1 VQNRPAVG
9 VLSMRYFITAA
20 VVRLALT
27 SLVVALTALAAIAD
41 PLVFVQIPRD
51 NIFGDDHPN
60 VRIPSPLP
68 LGSRIILYDP
78 DKPEDRPV
86 NLSTGFVAAQ
96 DPEVYFD
103 GEKILFSGRLTES
116 DSWDLWQV
124 RLDGSELQRLVDQP
138 GHDFQPVYTGCLN
151 TLNDPEFDQILF
163 VSTEAEQLTED
174 GSEKATAL
182 YTCKL
187 DGSYVHRVSYNLSSD
202 FDPYI
207 LQDSRVVF
215 TSWQQNAGRF
225 PPKGLFPLFVMCIDG
240 TDMMPFYGNHDA
252 PLIKRMARETFD
264 NHVVFVEAK
273 KPLLFGGGR
282 LARVSLRRNLHSHE
296 ILADTEKGLYAYPC
310 PLPDG
315 DLLVSYKRDAPDKTY
330 GIYRFDM
337 GERRLGEM
345 IFDDPD
351 WHEMDV
357 QRVAPRKKP
366 RGRSTVVNY
375 AKPGGFLYCLD
386 TYISDL
392 KHVRELPKGT
402 LKRLRVIEGVPV
414 TPANKNEM
422 DLSGFAPRRIVAD
435 IPIEEDGS
443 FHIEVP
449 PMTPLYL
456 QVLDERHAAVET
468 LRSWIWVMPMEKRGC
483 IGCHEDRE
491 MTPPNRFVKANMRH
505 GWKLTIPPERRR
517 TVGFRDKVWPILQS
531 SCEECHA
538 DQMSGGPRE
547 TYKMLLSAR
556 SDTSQPFVQPGSAR
570 DSRLIWVLFG
580 ERLDG
585 TGDKMPVHPMPS
597 GGSLDPFDRQTLVEW
612 IDLGAPWE
620 SPRATPTP

>member
-1 VQNRPAVG
+1 MKYSLSVAIIRLAVASL
-9 VLSMRYFITAA
+9 VLGLTAA
-20 VVRLALT
+20 SVF
-27 SLVVALTALAAIAD
+27 AD
-41 PLVFVQIPRD
+41 PLVFVQIPSEPV
-51 NIFGDDHPN
+51 FGEDHPN

-68 LGSRIILYDP
+68 LGSRILFYDP
-78 DKPEDRPV
+78 DTPENPPV
-86 NLSTGFVAAQ
+86 NLTADFAAAQ
-96 DPEVYFD
+96 DPEVYFN
-103 GEKILFSGRLTES
+103 GEKILFSGKLTES
-116 DSWDLWQV
+116 DSWDIWEM
-124 RLDGSELQRLVDQP
+124 RIDGSELQCLVNQP
-138 GHDFQPVYTGCLN
+138 GNDFQPVYTGCLN

-163 VSTEAEQLTED
+163 VSTEAEELTED

-187 DGSYVHRVSYNLSSD
+187 DGSYIHRVSYNLSSD

-215 TSWQQNAGRF
+215 TSWQRNAGRF
-225 PPKGLFPLFVMCIDG
+225 PPKGLFPLFAMCIDG
-240 TDMMPFYGNHDA
+240 TDMMPFYGNHGA

-264 NHVVFVEAK
+264 NHVVFIESNELR
-273 KPLLFGGGR
+273 PFGGGR

-296 ILADTEKGLYAYPC
+296 VLAEGDGDLYAHPC

-315 DLLVSYKRDAPDKTY
+315 DLLVSYKRAGEKETY
-330 GIYRFDM
+330 GLHRFDLKRRTL
-337 GERRLGEM
+337 GERV
-345 IFDDPD
+345 FDDPE

-357 QRVAPRKKP
+357 QRVAPREKP

-392 KHVRELPKGT
+392 EHISTLPKGT
-402 LKRLRVIEGVPV
+402 LKRLRVIEGVPL
-414 TPANKNEM
+414 TRSHRHEEDPE
-422 DLSGFAPRRIVAD
+422 GFAPSRIVAD
-435 IPIEEDGS
+435 VPIEADGS

-449 PMTPLYL
+449 PMTPLCL
-456 QVLDERHAAVET
+456 QVLDEHHVSVET

-491 MTPPNRFVKANMRH
+491 LTPPNRFVEANKRH

-531 SCEECHA
+531 SCGKCHA
-538 DQMSGGPRE
+538 DQLSGGPRD
-547 TYKMLLSAR
+547 TYEMLLNAT
-556 SDTSQPFVQPGSAR
+556 SDDSQPFVQPGSAR
-570 DSRLIWVLFG
+570 NSRLIWLLLG
-580 ERLDG
+580 QRLDG
-585 TGDKMPVHPMPS
+585 SEDKIPVHPAPS
-597 GGSLDPFDRQTLVEW
+597 EESLDPYDRQTLIEW

-620 SPRATPTP
+620 SPQVTPSQ